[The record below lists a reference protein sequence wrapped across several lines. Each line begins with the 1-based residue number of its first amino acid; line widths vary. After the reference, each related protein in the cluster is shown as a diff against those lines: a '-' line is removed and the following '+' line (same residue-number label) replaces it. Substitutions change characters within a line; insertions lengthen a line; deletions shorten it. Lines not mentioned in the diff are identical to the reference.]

1 MDDEV
6 ELVFLDRKP
15 SPSPNATTSGTETQD
30 VRNVVIVTTD
40 VKVTREVL

>member
-15 SPSPNATTSGTETQD
+15 SSSPNGTTSGTETQD
-30 VRNVVIVTTD
+30 VKNVVIVTTD